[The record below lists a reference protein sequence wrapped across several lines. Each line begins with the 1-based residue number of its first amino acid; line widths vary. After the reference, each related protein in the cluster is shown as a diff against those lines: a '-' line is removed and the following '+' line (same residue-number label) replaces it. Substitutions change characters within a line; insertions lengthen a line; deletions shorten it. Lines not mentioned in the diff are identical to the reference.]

1 VLARIESDRCSVDLR
16 TVLRGQDDQLQDAIE
31 AAVLAVRGGAR

>member
-1 VLARIESDRCSVDLR
+1 VLARIEAGRCCIDLR

-31 AAVLAVRGGAR
+31 AAVASLRV